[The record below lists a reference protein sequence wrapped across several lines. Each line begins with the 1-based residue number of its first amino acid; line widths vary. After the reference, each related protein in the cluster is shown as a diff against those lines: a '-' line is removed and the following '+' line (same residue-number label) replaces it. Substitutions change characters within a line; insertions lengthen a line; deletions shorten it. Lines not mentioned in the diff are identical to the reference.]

1 MLLIKNIPF
10 IPRRKRRAQ
19 PPPTPPG
26 VPLAL
31 DEAEYDPDTTTLRL
45 VFSRAIDIS
54 GLVGSAFVVADG
66 VVQGYRF
73 HVASATLDGPA
84 TMVAQLAEFT
94 GEVEPVITLTAS
106 AGTGIV
112 ATDDGGTWPG
122 VEGLQLPYP

>member
-1 MLLIKNIPF
+1 M
-10 IPRRKRRAQ
+10 
-19 PPPTPPG
+19 
-26 VPLAL
+26 
-31 DEAEYDPDTTTLRL
+31 
-45 VFSRAIDIS
+45 
-54 GLVGSAFVVADG
+54 VADG

-112 ATDDGGTWPG
+112 ATDDGGTWEG

>member
-19 PPPTPPG
+19 PQPTPPG

-94 GEVEPVITLTAS
+94 GEAEPVITLTAS

-112 ATDDGGTWPG
+112 ATDDGGTWEG